1 MEHTSLKNKMTA
13 QEATNILVEKLKLD
27 YTGLTE
33 EEKTSLN
40 RAVNVA
46 FIALA
51 NEKYWNK
58 VLAVLSEYLGKKISA
73 ESAMEK
79 IERIYLL
86 KNYDEHQMRT

>member
-27 YTGLTE
+27 YSGLTE
-33 EEKTSLN
+33 EEKESLN

-46 FIALA
+46 FISLA

-58 VLAVLSEYLGKKISA
+58 VLNVLGDYLGKKISA
-73 ESAMEK
+73 ERAMALIDHIYTCKSADD
-79 IERIYLL
+79 Y
-86 KNYDEHQMRT
+86 QMRT